1 MSIQQHEHRPLSGA
15 QEGLWFAGR
24 LATHPAACNTGEYV
38 EIHGPIDAGLF
49 EAALRRTV
57 GEADTFAL
65 RFVETP
71 DGPRCVAA
79 GDPDDWPLHRVDV
92 SAEPAPRAAAEDWIR
107 RDLTTATDLV
117 AGPLFSHALITL
129 GPDRF
134 IWFLRAHHILLDGYS
149 YKLVARRLADTY
161 TALAAGREPEPA
173 GFEPVARLQ
182 AEEAAYFAS
191 EHHDRDSAYWASRLA
206 GLPDPVRLTE
216 RTAPPEAPFL
226 RCTHDL
232 TPAETEA
239 LSAAAA
245 RLGVSRTDLLVG
257 AVAAYL
263 HRMTGADDLVLGL
276 ATLSRI
282 GSASLRTPGTAS
294 DILPLRV
301 PVSPTAPVGDLM
313 RSVAEELRSLRRHQQ
328 YRGEFV
334 RRDLGLMGAGRNVHG
349 PVVNMVPFAEDLTF
363 AGHPS
368 TSHHLSGGAVDD
380 LQISV
385 RPGAEAGGLWL
396 AFDANPAAYE
406 QAELDTHLR
415 RFLFLVDQLASSD
428 GQSALAD
435 VSLLLPGE
443 EPQTR
448 PRRAYS
454 VTGTLTRRFEEQA
467 SRVPHATAVSYE
479 RVQHS
484 YTELNADAN
493 RLARLLV
500 ERGAGPG
507 KVVALALPRGTRLVV
522 ALLAVL
528 KTGAAYLPLDTGHP
542 AERLRLVAEDVP
554 PVVLVTDTATVGAL
568 PAIPAPTVVLG
579 SPETD
584 GDLAVRPPG
593 DLTDADRTGPTGPDD
608 IAYIIHTSG
617 STGRPKGVPVPHS
630 NVLRLFEASAEHFD
644 FGADDV
650 WTLFHSYAFDFSVWE
665 VWGPL
670 LHGGR
675 LVVVP
680 SAVSRSPRDLLRLL
694 REERVTV
701 LNQTPSAFE
710 QLMQADLEGEH
721 AETALRYVV
730 FGGETLRV
738 ERLRPWADRYGLD
751 APALVNMYGITET
764 TVHVTFQRLTRA
776 HLDDPRRP
784 SVIGTPLADLC
795 VHLLDAALRPVPPGV
810 TGEMYVSGAGLAPGY
825 LGRPELTAERFVKD
839 PFGSPGTRMYRTGDL
854 ARRGADGILEYAG
867 RADEQVKI
875 RGFRI
880 EPGEIKAVLADHADV
895 ASAAV
900 VVRRTA
906 DGDPRLVA
914 YAVPVEGHHPAP
926 AELRARLAERLPGH
940 MVPAAC
946 VLINALPLTANG
958 KLDVRALPEPDF
970 TDAAAGQRATTPEQ
984 ELVCRL
990 FAEVLRLPE
999 DSVGVGADFFDLGGH
1014 SLLAVRLLA
1023 RLRAETGQDI
1033 PMTALFDTPTPA
1045 ALALRLTE
1053 ESGTA
1058 VRLPPLAAAT
1068 RPERVPLSS
1077 AQERMWFLN
1086 RLDGAAATY
1095 NIPLVVP
1102 LEHDLDEEAL
1112 RSALADVVDRHE
1124 SLRTVFT
1131 DDGDGP
1137 RQRILPPGTLRPE
1150 LRIVDCPGE
1159 EVDAQVA
1166 AAGRHSFD
1174 LTRESPLW
1182 AAVVGTGARRTLL
1195 LVLHHSAADGWSLR
1209 PLGEDLSAAYEAR
1222 REGRAPHG
1230 KPLPVQ
1236 YADYALWQHGVLAP
1250 APEGPGRLEQLTGFW
1265 REALTGL
1272 PTESTLPA
1280 DRARPAVAGGAGAR
1294 VSATVDAALHERLE
1308 RLADAED
1315 ASLFMVLHAAVA
1327 ALLSRWGAGT
1337 DLAIGTPVA
1346 GRSEAALDDVIGLVT
1361 NTLVLRTDVSNDPD
1375 FRELLARI
1383 RRFDLAA
1390 LDHQDL
1396 PLDLLVDDLNPP
1408 RHPARHPLFQV
1419 MLALQNNEPAVL
1431 RLGDQRTPLRPTAT
1445 GTAKFDL
1452 FVDVMERRDAQGAP
1466 DGLDLHVE
1474 YATDLFAPET
1484 AVCFTEALS
1493 AALDAVSADPA
1504 LRVSGL
1510 PARGPRPQSLPDDL
1524 AAVALEVAGV
1534 RDAVALPPGEAFCAP
1549 ALYVVPGRETA
1560 PGQVEHSLDATRVI
1574 AVNGLPRTAEGALD
1588 IAALRALPAVDRTAA
1603 ARWERELAG
1612 LAGVRGA
1619 SVELEEFPEELGR
1632 IHAGPPRTGLRPE
1645 TSPGP
1650 GSRSGRVPALSA
1662 GPPLPEPSVPSWA
1675 AALTRAAAGPHGEIV
1690 HVRADGS
1697 EARRSYASL
1706 VEEGSRVLAGLRE
1719 KGLRPGDQ
1727 VILQCSDTEDFVAVL
1742 WGCVLGGFVAV
1753 PLTVPAS
1760 YTTPSAAVTKLEG
1773 IWRMLDRPWIVASPS
1788 DAPGLRQLA
1797 ERDGWP
1803 GPRLTTADVLR
1814 EAPEDRGWHEAA
1826 PDDLILMLMTS
1837 GSTGLPK
1844 AVRITH
1850 RGVLTRSAATEA
1862 MNGLGEHDVSLNW
1875 IPLDH
1880 VTGVVMFHL
1889 RDVYLG
1895 CRQVHAPTS
1904 WILQD
1909 PLRWADL
1916 ADRHRV
1922 TVTWA
1927 PNFAFGLFADQAHRF
1942 EGRTWDLSPMRL
1954 VMNAG
1959 EVVVASAARRFV
1971 HELRPFGLPQD
1982 VMHPGWGMSETCS
1995 VVTDSVLPA
2004 EPPGHDESFVSC
2016 GLPYPGFAMR
2026 VVGDRDTVL
2035 AEGDVGRLQVRGTSV
2050 TRGYHDNAKANAES
2064 FTEDGWFDTGDLAFL
2079 RDGEL
2084 YITGRAKDVIIVN
2097 GVNHFSHEIESCVEE
2112 LPCVVR
2118 SFTAAVA
2125 VRSDPSTT
2133 TDELALY
2140 FHLADGHDPAAA
2152 LREIGGKVTREIG
2165 VSPAFLI
2172 PVGTEDI
2179 PKTEIGKIQRTKLRK
2194 GFEAGDFDEAMRE
2207 AQLLLGG
2214 AATLPD
2220 WFLRPVWQRADALH
2234 PPLTAAG
2241 RHVLVLAGH
2250 DPEAAAR
2257 VAGRL
2262 RAAGG
2267 LCTVVTDGSAYERID
2282 AAAYRVRPTE
2292 AGDFAAVLERLGADG
2307 REVDAVITFGSA
2319 GHADHAESLL
2329 AFVRALIV
2337 RHDKRR
2343 PVPLLFAT
2351 AGAHALTPYDR
2362 PRCDHATTVGL
2373 LKSLRE
2379 EQPWLRG
2386 VHVDL
2391 APGGDVDTL
2400 LGELTAASVEAEV
2413 AHRDGHRY
2421 VRRLAPLPEPLPR
2434 AQPST
2439 AGFHLISGGLGGVG
2453 IEIAEHLL
2461 RTPGTKLLLLGRG
2474 TPGDEL
2480 RRLQQ
2485 LGDVRWARADVTDT
2499 AQVRAAVREAG
2510 EAWLV
2515 PLTSVLHLAGAFDER
2530 PVSELDTESWR
2541 TALAA
2546 KVRGAW
2552 ALHEVAS
2559 EHPVDSFVTFS
2570 SVNGWFGGAMNSAY
2584 AAANAFLDALAVHRR
2599 HLGLPGQSLAW
2610 SMWRERGM
2618 SRGYEL
2624 ASLTEARGYRV
2635 LDPATAVRSFDFA
2648 LSLDEPHVL
2657 IGADRTAP
2665 WVRSHVVGPVRQVR
2679 RLTARVALDEGTDL
2693 GALYRE
2699 AARSAEGDAWVL
2711 RSAGTA
2717 VHRSEAPEAGE
2728 ESRRRLE
2735 TRLAAIWC
2743 AVLDL
2748 DRVGR
2753 DDNFFG
2759 LGGNS
2764 LLLVGAQAAI
2774 NKELGCDLKVVDLF
2788 AHPTVRA
2795 LARHLAES
2803 GVGAAE
2809 AGAAPAPERPTGL
2822 GLARQ
2827 QAQRQRTA
2835 RGARRAVRERKDRTD
2850 G

>member
-1 MSIQQHEHRPLSGA
+1 MSIQQYEHRPLSGA

-24 LATHPAACNTGEYV
+24 LATHTAAYNTGEYV
-38 EIHGPIDAGLF
+38 EIHGPVDTGLF

-57 GEADTFAL
+57 READTFAL

-71 DGPRCVAA
+71 DGPRCVPVD
-79 GDPDDWPLHRVDV
+79 DPDDWPLHRLDV
-92 SAEPAPRAAAEDWIR
+92 SAEPDPQAAAEDWIR
-107 RDLTTATDLV
+107 RDLATATDLV
-117 AGPLFSHALITL
+117 SGALFSHALITL

-134 IWFLRAHHILLDGYS
+134 IWFLRAHHIVLDGYS
-149 YKLVARRLADTY
+149 YKQVARRLADTY

-182 AEEAAYFAS
+182 AEEAAYLAS
-191 EHHDRDSAYWASRLA
+191 ERHERDRAFWASRLA

-216 RTAPPEAPFL
+216 RTAPPQAPFL

-232 TPAETEA
+232 TPAENEA
-239 LSAAAA
+239 LSEAAA
-245 RLGVSRTDLLVG
+245 RLGVSPTDLLVG

-276 ATLSRI
+276 TTMSRL
-282 GSASLRTPGTAS
+282 GSAALRTPGTAS

-301 PVSPTAPVGDLM
+301 AISPTAPVGDLM

-328 YRGEFV
+328 YRGESV
-334 RRDLGLMGAGRNVHG
+334 RRDLGLVGAGRKAYG
-349 PVVNMVPFAEDLTF
+349 PVVNVVPFAEDLTF
-363 AGHPS
+363 AGRPS

-396 AFDANPAAYE
+396 AFDANPSAYE
-406 QAELDTHLR
+406 QTELDTHLR
-415 RFLFLVDQLASSD
+415 RFLNLLNQLATGD
-428 GQSALAD
+428 EQSALAD

-443 EPQTR
+443 QPQTR
-448 PRRAYS
+448 PVRTYTI
-454 VTGTLTRRFEEQA
+454 TGTLTQRFEEQA
-467 SRVPHATAVSYE
+467 ARAPHTTAVTCEREHLSYA
-479 RVQHS
+479 
-484 YTELNADAN
+484 ELNAEAN
-493 RLARLLV
+493 RLAGLLV

-507 KVVALALPRGTRLVV
+507 RMVALALPRGIRLVV

-542 AERLRLVAEDVP
+542 AERLRLVTEDVP
-554 PVVLVTDTATVGAL
+554 PTVLVTDAETAGAL

-579 SPETD
+579 TRETD
-584 GDLAVRPPG
+584 EDLAVRPPG

-608 IAYIIHTSG
+608 LAYIIHTSG
-617 STGRPKGVPVPHS
+617 STGRPKGVPIPHS
-630 NVLRLFEASAEHFD
+630 NVLRLFEASNEHYD

-650 WTLFHSYAFDFSVWE
+650 WSLFHSYAFDVSVWE
-665 VWGPL
+665 FWGAL

-680 SAVSRSPRDLLRLL
+680 SAVTRSPRDFLRLL

-701 LNQTPSAFE
+701 LSQTPSAFE
-710 QLMQADLEGEH
+710 HLMQADLEDER

-730 FGGETLRV
+730 FAGEALRM

-751 APALVNMYGITET
+751 APALINMYGITET
-764 TVHVTFQRLTRA
+764 TVHSTFQRLTRA

-784 SVIGTPLADLC
+784 SVIGLPLADLC
-795 VHLLDAALRPVPPGV
+795 IHLLDASLRPVPPGV
-810 TGEMYVSGAGLAPGY
+810 TGEIYVSGPGLAPGY
-825 LGRPELTAERFVKD
+825 HARPELTAERFVED
-839 PFGSPGTRMYRTGDL
+839 PFGPPGTRMYRSGDL
-854 ARRGADGILEYAG
+854 ARRRADGILEYAG
-867 RADEQVKI
+867 RADHQVKI

-880 EPGEIKAVLADHADV
+880 EPGEIQAVLADHADV

-906 DGDPRLVA
+906 DGDPQLVA
-914 YAVPVEGHHPAP
+914 YAVPVEGHRPDP
-926 AELRARLAERLPGH
+926 AELRAHLAERLPGH

-946 VLINALPLTANG
+946 VLIDALPLTANG

-970 TDAAAGQRATTPEQ
+970 TDAASGQRPTTPEQ
-984 ELVCRL
+984 SLVCRL

-999 DSVGVGADFFDLGGH
+999 GSVSVVGNFFDLGGH

-1023 RLRAETGQDI
+1023 RLRAETGEDI
-1033 PMTALFDTPTPA
+1033 PMTVLFDTPTPA

-1053 ESGTA
+1053 ESGSI
-1058 VRLPPLAAAT
+1058 RLPPLEAAA
-1068 RPERVPLSS
+1068 RPARVALSF

-1086 RLDGAAATY
+1086 RLDGASATY

-1112 RSALADVVDRHE
+1112 RAALADVVDRHE
-1124 SLRTVFT
+1124 SLRTVFA
-1131 DDGDGP
+1131 DDGDGAH
-1137 RQRILPPGTLRPE
+1137 QRILPPGTLRPE

-1166 AAGRHSFD
+1166 AAGRHRFD
-1174 LTRESPLW
+1174 LTRESALW
-1182 AAVVGTGARRTLL
+1182 AAVVGSGARRTLL

-1209 PLGEDLSAAYEAR
+1209 PLAEDLSADYEAR
-1222 REGRAPHG
+1222 GEGRAPHG

-1236 YADYALWQHGVLAP
+1236 YADYALWQRGVLAP

-1265 REALTGL
+1265 REVLAGL
-1272 PTESTLPA
+1272 PEESTLPA
-1280 DRARPAVAGGAGAR
+1280 DRARPAVAGGAGAS
-1294 VSATVDAALHERLE
+1294 VSATVDAALHARLE
-1308 RLADAED
+1308 RLADAEGG
-1315 ASLFMVLHAAVA
+1315 SLFMVLHTAVA

-1346 GRSEAALDDVIGLVT
+1346 GRSEAVLDDVIGLVT
-1361 NTLVLRTDVSNDPD
+1361 NTLVLRTDASADPD
-1375 FRELLARI
+1375 FRELLART

-1396 PLDLLVDDLNPP
+1396 PFDLLVDDLNPP

-1431 RLGDQRTPLRPTAT
+1431 RLGDQSTPLRPTAT

-1452 FVDVMERRDAQGAP
+1452 FVDVLERRDEQGAP
-1466 DGLDLHVE
+1466 QGLDLHVE

-1484 AVCFTEALS
+1484 AVRFAEALS
-1493 AALDAVSADPA
+1493 AVLGDVCANPA
-1504 LRVSGL
+1504 LRVSDL
-1510 PARGPRPQSLPDDL
+1510 PARRPRPQGPPDDL
-1524 AAVALEVAGV
+1524 AAVALNVAGV
-1534 RDAVALPPGEAFCAP
+1534 RDAVALPSRDASDAP
-1549 ALYVVPGRETA
+1549 SLYVVPGRATA
-1560 PGQVEHSLDATRVI
+1560 PGQVEQTLGAARVT
-1574 AVNGLPRTAEGALD
+1574 AVNGLPRTPDGALD
-1588 IAALRALPAVDRTAA
+1588 VDALRALPAVDRTAA
-1603 ARWERELAG
+1603 TRWERELAR
-1612 LAGVRGA
+1612 LTGVREA
-1619 SVELEEFPEELGR
+1619 TVEPEDIPEELGR
-1632 IHAGPPRTGLRPE
+1632 IHAGPPRPGTQPEASPE
-1645 TSPGP
+1645 TTP
-1650 GSRSGRVPALSA
+1650 RTDRVPALSE
-1662 GPPLPEPSVPSWA
+1662 GPLLPEPSVSGWA
-1675 AALTRAAAGPHGEIV
+1675 AALTRAAAKPHGEIV

-1697 EARRSYASL
+1697 ETRRSYASL
-1706 VEEGSRVLAGLRE
+1706 VEEGSRVLAGLRQ

-1753 PLTVPAS
+1753 PLTVPTS
-1760 YTTPSAAVTKLEG
+1760 YATPSAAVTKLEG

-1788 DAPGLRQLA
+1788 DAPGLRELA
-1797 ERDGWP
+1797 GRDGWP
-1803 GPRLTTADVLR
+1803 GLRLTTADALR
-1814 EAPEDRGWHEAA
+1814 EAPEDRDWHEAA

-1895 CRQVHAPTS
+1895 CRQIHAPTS

-1927 PNFAFGLFADQAHRF
+1927 PNFAFGLLAEQAHRF

-1959 EVVVASAARRFV
+1959 EVVVASAARRFLHV
-1971 HELRPFGLPQD
+1971 LGPFGLPQD

-1995 VVTDSVLPA
+1995 VVTDCVLPA

-2026 VVGDRDTVL
+2026 VVDDRDTLL

-2050 TRGYHDNAKANAES
+2050 TEGYYDNAKANAQS
-2064 FTEDGWFDTGDLAFL
+2064 FTEDSWFDTGDLAFL

-2140 FHLADGHDPAAA
+2140 FHLAEGHDPAGA

-2194 GFEAGDFDEAMRE
+2194 SFEAGDFDEAVRE

-2220 WFLRPVWQRADALH
+2220 WFLLPVWQRADALH

-2241 RHVLVLAGH
+2241 RHVLVLAGRE
-2250 DPEAAAR
+2250 PEAAAR

-2267 LCTVVTDGSAYERID
+2267 LCTVVAEGRAYERID
-2282 AAAYRVRPTE
+2282 AAAYRVRPAE
-2292 AGDFAAVLERLGADG
+2292 VGDFAAVLERLGADG
-2307 REVDAVITFGSA
+2307 REVDAVIRLGSD
-2319 GHADHAESLL
+2319 GDTDPAESLL
-2329 AFVRALIV
+2329 AFARALID
-2337 RHDKRR
+2337 RHDPKR
-2343 PVPLLFAT
+2343 PLPLLFAT
-2351 AGAHALTPYDR
+2351 AGAHAVTPHDR
-2362 PRCDHATTVGL
+2362 PRCDHATSVGL

-2386 VHVDL
+2386 VHVDV
-2391 APGGDVDTL
+2391 APNWDVEAL
-2400 LGELTAASVEAEV
+2400 LGELTATPVEAEV

-2421 VRRLAPLPEPLPR
+2421 VRRLAPLPDPLPR
-2434 AQPST
+2434 TQPST

-2453 IEIAEHLL
+2453 VEIAQHLL
-2461 RTPGTKLLLLGRG
+2461 KTPGTRLLLLGRG
-2474 TPGDEL
+2474 EPSDEL
-2480 RRLQQ
+2480 RRLAQ

-2499 AQVRAAVREAG
+2499 ARVRAAVREAG
-2510 EAWLV
+2510 EAWGV

-2541 TALAA
+2541 TALDA

-2552 ALHEVAS
+2552 ALHEVAA

-2570 SVNGWFGGAMNSAY
+2570 SVNGYFGGAMNSAY

-2618 SRGYEL
+2618 SRGYGL
-2624 ASLTEARGYRV
+2624 TSLTEARGYRV
-2635 LDPATAVRSFDFA
+2635 LDPAAALRSFDFA
-2648 LSLDEPHVL
+2648 RSLDEPQVL

-2665 WVRSHVVGPVRQVR
+2665 WVRGHVVDPVRQVR
-2679 RLTARVALDEGTDL
+2679 RLAARVALDEGTDL
-2693 GALYRE
+2693 GALYRD
-2699 AARSAEGDAWVL
+2699 AARIAEGDVWVL
-2711 RSAGTA
+2711 RSAGMATD
-2717 VHRSEAPEAGE
+2717 RSESPEAGE
-2728 ESRRRLE
+2728 ESHRLE
-2735 TRLAAIWC
+2735 QRLAGIWC
-2743 AVLDL
+2743 TVLGR

-2753 DDNFFG
+2753 DDNFFD

-2764 LLLVGAQAAI
+2764 LLLVGAQAAL
-2774 NKELGCDLKVVDLF
+2774 NKELGCELDVVDLF

-2795 LARHLAES
+2795 LARHLVKS
-2803 GVGAAE
+2803 GVAPGDVE
-2809 AGAAPAPERPTGL
+2809 AAPAPDRPTGL
-2822 GLARQ
+2822 DRAKQ
-2827 QAQRQRTA
+2827 QAQRQRAA
-2835 RGARRAVRERKDRTD
+2835 RGARRSVHGRKDRTD